1 MPNIF
6 CSAVIFFLSG
16 IPGWDVLKSTTAPD
30 VIAECPEIKVTY
42 SIKKNESALYSIDF
56 ELTGGRAPYKLVFY
70 MASGRL
76 ISSDFSKTGFSGLD
90 SGEYQLTA
98 FDKNNCRITQ
108 KVQLP

>member
-1 MPNIF
+1 MLNIF
-6 CSAVIFFLSG
+6 FSAVIFFLSG
-16 IPGWDVLKSTTAPD
+16 VPGWDVLKTTTAPD
-30 VIAECPEIKVTY
+30 SSVECPEIKVTY

-56 ELTGGRAPYKLVFY
+56 QLTGGSAPYKLVFY
-70 MASGRL
+70 RASGKL
-76 ISSDFSKTGFSGLD
+76 ISSDFSKTGFSGLG